1 MQKSLFKKMKNS
13 IKILSIT
20 ALASLMIMS
29 KCGKDKPQID
39 DETQTIED
47 NIISEQEFMRIVPVT
62 NDKAIKQKGI
72 GSSGKILNGGPT
84 VLFRAWDRTLVG
96 NASGGWNTVTTANAL
111 TYIDSAKQEF
121 KTDIDCVKIVL
132 TYGQVGVPPV
142 QGQTNVTGKVITV
155 MIREGSKPFKLFG
168 SDDAKFD
175 AYLKDYEVDGV
186 KYNGLISVFRKNK
199 TEMKIKVKGGKTSKL
214 GWAQDVN
221 FDNEGERKIKW
232 TKGANHPS
240 NNSGATY
247 DEYEITDEDSNGK
260 GCKGKSRDGL
270 TYESK
275 ITKPLIY
282 RTDAKYGI
290 VDGEVELTPLG
301 KKTRIINYSQ
311 INQGIVTFTV
321 DGNTFTIR
329 LQ

>member
-1 MQKSLFKKMKNS
+1 MKNS

-72 GSSGKILNGGPT
+72 GAGKILNGGPS
-84 VLFRAWDRTLVG
+84 VLYRAWDRTLVG
-96 NASGGWNTVTTANAL
+96 NASGGWSTVTTANAL
-111 TYIDSAKQEF
+111 TYIDSAKEEF
-121 KTDIDCVKIVL
+121 KTNIDCVKIVL
-132 TYGQVGVPPV
+132 TYGAAGGPPPV
-142 QGQTNVTGKVITV
+142 QGQTNVTGKIITV
-155 MIREGSKPFKLFG
+155 MVRDGSKPFKLFG
-168 SDDAKFD
+168 SDEAKFD
-175 AYLKDYEVDGV
+175 AYLKDYEVDGT
-186 KYNGLISVFRKNK
+186 KYNGLISVTRKNK
-199 TEMKIKVKGGKTSKL
+199 TEMKIKVKGGKTNRL
-214 GWAQDVN
+214 GWAQDVD

-232 TKGANHPS
+232 IKGVNHP
-240 NNSGATY
+240 NNNGATY
-247 DEYEITDEDSNGK
+247 DEYEITDDDSNGK

-275 ITKPLIY
+275 ITKALIY

-301 KKTRIINYSQ
+301 KKTRVINYSQ
-311 INQGIVTFTV
+311 INQGIVTFKV

>member
-1 MQKSLFKKMKNS
+1 MKNT

-20 ALASLMIMS
+20 ALASIMIMS

-62 NDKAIKQKGI
+62 NDRAIKQKGI

-84 VLFRAWDRTLVG
+84 VLFRAWDRTLAS
-96 NASGGWNTVTTANAL
+96 NASGGWSTVTNTNAL
-111 TYIDSAKQEF
+111 VYIDSAKEEF
-121 KTDIDCVKIVL
+121 KMNIDSIKIVL
-132 TYGQVGVPPV
+132 TYGNGATPV

-155 MIREGSKPFKLFG
+155 MVREGSKPFKLFG
-168 SDDAKFD
+168 ADEAKFD
-175 AYLKDYEVDGV
+175 AYLKDYEVDGT
-186 KYNGLISVFRKNK
+186 KYNGVISVDRKSK
-199 TEMKIKVKGGKTSKL
+199 TEMKIKVKGGKTSRL
-214 GWAQDVN
+214 GWAQDVD
-221 FDNEGERKIKW
+221 FDNAGERKIKW
-232 TKGANHPS
+232 IKGANHPS
-240 NNSGATY
+240 NNNGATY
-247 DEYEITDEDSNGK
+247 DEYEITDDDSNGK

-301 KKTRIINYSQ
+301 KKTRIISYSQ

>member
-1 MQKSLFKKMKNS
+1 MKNS
-13 IKILSIT
+13 IKILSIA

-47 NIISEQEFMRIVPVT
+47 NIISEQEFMRIVPAT
-62 NDKAIKQKGI
+62 NDRAIKQKGI
-72 GSSGKILNGGPT
+72 GSSGKISNGAPS
-84 VLFRAWDRTLVG
+84 VLFRAWNRTLV
-96 NASGGWNTVTTANAL
+96 AQSSGGWSTVTTLNAL
-111 TYIDSAKQEF
+111 DYIDSAQEVF
-121 KTDIDCVKIVL
+121 KTNIDCVKIVL
-132 TYGQVGVPPV
+132 IYGQGGIPPV
-142 QGQTNVTGKVITV
+142 QGQTNITGKVITV
-155 MIREGSKPFKLFG
+155 MVRDGNKPFKLFG

-175 AYLKDYEVDGV
+175 AYLKDYEVDGT
-186 KYNGLISVFRKNK
+186 KYNGLISVVRKNK

-214 GWAQDVN
+214 GWAQDVD
-221 FDNEGERKIKW
+221 FDNDGERKIKW
-232 TKGANHPS
+232 IKGANHPS
-240 NNSGATY
+240 NNNGVSY
-247 DEYEITDEDSNGK
+247 DEYEITDDDSNGK

-270 TYESK
+270 IYESK
-275 ITKPLIY
+275 ITKALIY

-311 INQGIVTFTV
+311 INQGIVTFKV

>member
-1 MQKSLFKKMKNS
+1 MKNS
-13 IKILSIT
+13 IKILGIT

-84 VLFRAWDRTLVG
+84 VLFRAWDKTLV
-96 NASGGWNTVTTANAL
+96 NTPSGGWSTVSAANAL
-111 TYIDSAKQEF
+111 TYIDSIKEEF
-121 KTDIDCVKIVL
+121 KTNIDCVKIVL
-132 TYGQVGVPPV
+132 TYGSPAGGPPP
-142 QGQTNVTGKVITV
+142 QGQSNITGKVTTV
-155 MIREGSKPFKLFG
+155 MIREDNKPFKLFG
-168 SDDAKFD
+168 SNDAKFD
-175 AYLKDYEVDGV
+175 AYIKDYDVDGT
-186 KYNGLISVFRKNK
+186 KYNGLISVFRMNK
-199 TEMKIKVKGGKTSKL
+199 TEMKIKVKNGKTSKL
-214 GWAQDVN
+214 GWANDLD
-221 FDNEGERKIKW
+221 FSNEGERRIKW
-232 TKGANHPS
+232 KKGMNHP
-240 NNSGATY
+240 NNNNGATY
-247 DEYEITDEDSNGK
+247 DEYEITDDDSNGK

-270 TYESK
+270 TYESR

-290 VDGEVELTPLG
+290 VDGEVELTPFG
-301 KKTRIINYSQ
+301 KKTRVINYSQ

-321 DGNTFTIR
+321 DGNTFTIQ
-329 LQ
+329 LK